1 MPWVPLEPSH
11 NDVRSPSPFSGLFD
25 ANAHKHEPPDFLY
38 MDPELL
44 STLNSPR
51 TSIDSLDDSTTNT
64 AMMDDWQMHE
74 VFQDISDILKET
86 DTNAITHND
95 IHLPTTEGNNDLDQL
110 CKEIFSPESPELVEV
125 DNFPVIEPLME
136 ADATSMDLSWIIQ
149 ETLGAEAVTEKPAS
163 PDVPPHRV
171 SVDSFDLLDQ
181 LETMS
186 DDTPTDTCSVDSL
199 AVKNDHQYTQLADV
213 KVKSH
218 ETKKQ
223 AIRRVKNNAAS
234 RVCRKQRKN
243 KLVTNI
249 SKVDGLVAKNI
260 ELRKQISDVE
270 SIVSLLKEHLVKATK
285 K

>member
-1 MPWVPLEPSH
+1 MPSYS
-11 NDVRSPSPFSGLFD
+11 DVCLPSPSSGMFD
-25 ANAHKHEPPDFLY
+25 ANDHKHEPPDHLY
-38 MDPELL
+38 LDPELL

-51 TSIDSLDDSTTNT
+51 TSIDSLDDSTTEAA

-86 DTNAITHND
+86 DANAITHND
-95 IHLPTTEGNNDLDQL
+95 IPIPTTEGSNDLDQL
-110 CKEIFSPESPELVEV
+110 YKDIFSPESPELTEM
-125 DNFPVIEPLME
+125 DNLLIAEPAMK
-136 ADATSMDLSWIIQ
+136 ADTTSMDLSWIIQ
-149 ETLGAEAVTEKPAS
+149 ETLGSEAVSEEPVS
-163 PDVPPHRV
+163 PEVPLHRV

-181 LETMS
+181 LEAMS
-186 DDTPTDTCSVDSL
+186 DDMTSETTSNVDSV

-213 KVKSH
+213 QVKPH

-243 KLVTNI
+243 RLVNNM
-249 SKVDGLVAKNI
+249 SKVEELVAKNND
-260 ELRKQISDVE
+260 LRKQISDVE
-270 SIVSLLKEHLVKATK
+270 NLVSLLKEHLVKATK